1 MFRIKRAVIAQH
13 ERALLLKD
21 RSIVKVLEPGVHQVF
36 DPFNRVEIQ
45 VYDLTV
51 PEFQHPYMELLLKSN
66 QGLIAKHFQLIELGD
81 YEVGLVY
88 KNGKLKAVLAPG
100 SRQLYW
106 QGLVDVKVE
115 VLDITQDYTVA
126 SDKAN
131 LIAHTRDN
139 ELVRDLAY
147 SVAIGEIADNTVGH
161 LVVDGKF
168 VKSLSPGLHV
178 YWKFNRNIKIEKT
191 ELRLQAVEVQG
202 QEILTKDKVSLRVNL
217 SAQYKVLDPT
227 AVRNKLV
234 SMDDY
239 VYRELQFALRQAVGE
254 RTLDVMLSDKESLDK
269 VILDK
274 VKVKT
279 IEFGVEIQGVGVKDI
294 ILPGDMK
301 EILNQV
307 VQAEKVAQANV
318 IKRREE
324 TSATRSLLNT
334 AKLMDDNPT
343 LLRLKELEVLEKIT
357 EKVDKL
363 TVFGG
368 LDGILKDTVQIKVNA
383 D

>member
-1 MFRIKRAVIAQH
+1 MFRMKKIVIAQH
-13 ERALLLKD
+13 ERGLFLKD
-21 RSIVKVLEPGVHQVF
+21 RSIVKVLEPGVHRVF
-36 DPFNRVEIQ
+36 DPFNRVEVQ

-51 PEFQHPYMELLLKSN
+51 AEFQHPYVDLLLKSN
-66 QGLIAKHFQLIELGD
+66 RALVEQYFQLTELGD
-81 YEVGLVY
+81 YDVGLVY
-88 KNGKLKAVLAPG
+88 KNGKLKSVLAPG
-100 SRQLYW
+100 SQQLYW
-106 QGLVDVKVE
+106 KGLVDVRVD
-115 VLDITQDYTVA
+115 VLDISQDYTVA
-126 SDKAN
+126 DDKAN

-139 ELVRDLAY
+139 ALVRDLAL
-147 SVAIGEIADNTVGH
+147 SVVIGEIADNTVGH

-168 VKSLSPGLHV
+168 VKSLTPGLHV

-191 ELRLQAVEVQG
+191 ELRLQAMEVQG

-217 SAQYKVLDPT
+217 SAQYKVLDPEM
-227 AVRNKLV
+227 VRNKLV
-234 SMDDY
+234 LMDDY

-254 RTLDVMLSDKESLDK
+254 RTLDAMLGDKEGLDK
-269 VILDK
+269 VIFDK
-274 VKVKT
+274 VKVRT

-343 LLRLKELEVLEKIT
+343 LMRLKELEVLEKIT

-368 LDGILKDTVQIKVNA
+368 LEGILKDTVQIKVNA